1 MPLSAAGPAPG
12 RRRTAAACH
21 CQAVTVRRPP
31 VTVQSTMRPG
41 RTCRRRR
48 GNDQPASRPWRTA
61 PTSPPGGVFHRTA
74 EPAPRAGPASQ
85 STQPRAGSGGR
96 TNPLRHRRLC
106 TDSPSR
112 TASHTRTA
120 GPWDQSCPRPVAE
133 PWRSDISERSCAC
146 AVMTMWLLLCAGHD
160 ATVDDDRP
168 VNG

>member
-1 MPLSAAGPAPG
+1 VRNYKLDPSDNLNLPRRGG
-12 RRRTAAACH
+12 RRARHRIQRLRTD
-21 CQAVTVRRPP
+21 VSSPE
-31 VTVQSTMRPG
+31 
-41 RTCRRRR
+41 

-61 PTSPPGGVFHRTA
+61 PTSPPGGVFRRTA

-112 TASHTRTA
+112 AASHTRTA

-146 AVMTMWLLLCAGHD
+146 VRMTSGGCSARRSRRGGC
-160 ATVDDDRP
+160 R
-168 VNG
+168 